1 MKKLITTLALIF
13 LLSFPVSAQNDIE
26 IEPELDERDFYIP
39 LEEGEFYWSQVP
51 TVCGT
56 PNTIEAYL
64 TEKGLTPRFNSFGK
78 RGTNPD
84 GEIVY
89 FVTHWFS
96 EDNSQIA
103 ATVGV
108 PGSAVNEVCMLYFVF
123 DTYEVGPTNTNGI
136 NKLPG
141 LGI

>member
-13 LLSFPVSAQNDIE
+13 LLSFPVSAQNDIV
-26 IEPELDERDFYIP
+26 IEPELNEEDFYLP

-56 PNTIEAYL
+56 PTTIEKYL
-64 TEKGLTPRFNSFGK
+64 TDKGLSPKFNSFGK
-78 RGTNPD
+78 RGTDPN

-96 EDNSQIA
+96 EDNTQIA

-108 PGSAVNEVCMLYFVF
+108 PSGKPEVCMLYFVF
-123 DTYEVGPTNTNGI
+123 DTYEVGILNTNGI